1 MCVKL
6 LDTTMKACGALRDEL
21 HLRPIETL
29 MEFKFAT
36 LVMQIEKCPPS
47 IKSHVLYKEI
57 HGACVTLGSA
67 LQSESVSL
75 RYIHSSS
82 VSGDWEKIFQILG
95 NASFVAAAEEAQKD
109 LLVYKKRLEGF
120 EVLVY
125 NICPFL
131 TENNIP
137 VEEFTMWR
145 NWLVKRS
152 SEWENFTLSE
162 IHSSPDHWPSEVH
175 KAIYDYL
182 DPVVTLHGS
191 RIFLNILL
199 ESVPGRAKRTFPFTE
214 SEHEVTPQITLSTV
228 ASLIF
233 PQAVHQYEE
242 EMRLFVATNIN
253 FDKIIMERVGVLL
266 NGVDRNSVETEF
278 GFARKQL
285 GWSSTKTHEFLKR
298 FPEQETNI
306 VDYLQSWKGINVL
319 RELHTN
325 LQLVASVFDLNEDCD
340 GLVQRIWN
348 VITECTPVCS
358 LRLFR
363 EVLQKDGRN
372 VLDYFSTSEVDT
384 LRELTKT
391 GQLIMFLRESVQ
403 EDLRHLLDAVEDS
416 NVTHTWE
423 GLIND
428 LIDLQSMFWTLPN

>member
-1 MCVKL
+1 
-6 LDTTMKACGALRDEL
+6 MKACSALRDEL
-21 HLRPIETL
+21 LLQPIETI
-29 MEFKFAT
+29 MDFKFTT
-36 LVMQIEKCPPS
+36 LLMQIEKCPQS

-57 HGACVTLGSA
+57 HRACVTLGAS

-75 RYIHSSS
+75 RHINSSF

-95 NASFVAAAEEAQKD
+95 NASFVAAVEKAHKD
-109 LLVYKKRLEGF
+109 LSVYKKRLEGF
-120 EVLVY
+120 KVLVH

-131 TENNIP
+131 TDNNIT
-137 VEEFTMWR
+137 VEGYTEWR
-145 NWLVKRS
+145 DWLARRS
-152 SEWENFTLSE
+152 SEWENFSLSE
-162 IHSSPDHWPSEVH
+162 IHSPEHWPSEVH
-175 KAIYDYL
+175 KAIFDYL

-199 ESVPGRAKRTFPFTE
+199 ESVPGRTKRTYPFTE
-214 SEHEVTPQITLSTV
+214 SVHEVITHMTLSTV
-228 ASLIF
+228 ASVMF

-242 EMRLFVATNIN
+242 EMRLFVATDIN
-253 FDKIIMERVGVLL
+253 FDRIVMERVCLLL
-266 NGVDRNSVETEF
+266 NGVDSNAVETEF
-278 GFARKQL
+278 EFARRQL

-298 FPEQETNI
+298 LPEKETNI

-319 RELHTN
+319 RELHEI
-325 LQLVASVFDLNEDCD
+325 LPLVASVFELNKDCD

-348 VITECTPVCS
+348 VIIECTPQCS
-358 LRLFR
+358 LRRFR

-372 VLDYFSTSEVDT
+372 VLAQFSTAEVDT

-391 GQLIMFLRESVQ
+391 GQLIMFLRASVQ
-403 EDLRHLLDAVEDS
+403 EDLRHLLDAVEDP
-416 NVTHTWE
+416 NATQTWE